1 MGDIAEKSINQ
12 EKNGV
17 GARCPCPRVKR
28 ALSHSVGNPTW
39 KGIGKGK
46 RMEFK
51 NLLWE
56 KKEGVGIII
65 LNREDVRNAM
75 KVEIRQD
82 ISDVLRVAENDP
94 EVRVVIITGTGRKV
108 FSAGGDIK
116 QMAGNTMWDVL
127 ERKPD
132 IFAQLHNLP
141 KPVIAAING
150 LALGG
155 GCEMAMACDFRV
167 GSENARIGQPE
178 INLGI
183 FPGGG
188 ATQRLQRLVGIGRA
202 KELIFTGDIIDA
214 REAERIGL
222 LNKVFPADELMDRTM
237 EIAKKIAG
245 KGPLALKMAKMAM
258 NMGMETGLAVGLGY
272 ERLARTLVHGSEDR
286 VEGMNAFIEKRKP
299 QFKGR

>member
-1 MGDIAEKSINQ
+1 
-12 EKNGV
+12 
-17 GARCPCPRVKR
+17 
-28 ALSHSVGNPTW
+28 
-39 KGIGKGK
+39 
-46 RMEFK
+46 MEFK

-56 KKEGVGIII
+56 KREAVGIIT
-65 LNREDVRNAM
+65 LNREDVRNAL
-75 KVEIRQD
+75 KAEIRED
-82 ISDVLRVAENDP
+82 IVEVLQVADRDL

-116 QMAGNTMWDVL
+116 QMSRNTMWDVL
-127 ERKPD
+127 DRKPD
-132 IFAQLHNLP
+132 IFAQIHNLS

-167 GSENARIGQPE
+167 GSENARLGQPE
-178 INLGI
+178 ITLGI

-188 ATQRLQRLVGIGRA
+188 ATQRLSRLVGPGRA
-202 KELIFTGDIIDA
+202 KELIFTGDILDA

-237 EIAKKIAG
+237 EIARKIAG
-245 KGPLALKMAKMAM
+245 KGPLALKLAKMAM
-258 NMGMETGLAVGLGY
+258 NMGMETGLSIGLGY

-286 VEGMNAFIEKRKP
+286 VEGMQAFIEKRKP

>member
-1 MGDIAEKSINQ
+1 
-12 EKNGV
+12 
-17 GARCPCPRVKR
+17 
-28 ALSHSVGNPTW
+28 
-39 KGIGKGK
+39 
-46 RMEFK
+46 MEFK

-56 KKEGVGIII
+56 KREAVGIIT
-65 LNREDVRNAM
+65 LNREDVRNAL
-75 KVEIRQD
+75 KAEIRED
-82 ISDVLRVAENDP
+82 IVEVLQVADRDL

-116 QMAGNTMWDVL
+116 QMSQNTMWDVL
-127 ERKPD
+127 DRKPD
-132 IFAQLHNLP
+132 IFAQIHNLS

-167 GSENARIGQPE
+167 GSENARLGQPE
-178 INLGI
+178 ITLGI

-188 ATQRLQRLVGIGRA
+188 ATQRLSRLVGPGRA
-202 KELIFTGDIIDA
+202 KELIFTGDILDA

-237 EIAKKIAG
+237 EIARKIAG
-245 KGPLALKMAKMAM
+245 KGPLALKLAKMAM
-258 NMGMETGLAVGLGY
+258 NMGMETGLSIGLGY

-286 VEGMNAFIEKRKP
+286 VEGMRAFIEKRKP

>member
-1 MGDIAEKSINQ
+1 
-12 EKNGV
+12 
-17 GARCPCPRVKR
+17 
-28 ALSHSVGNPTW
+28 
-39 KGIGKGK
+39 
-46 RMEFK
+46 MEFK

-56 KKEGVGIII
+56 KREAVGIIT
-65 LNREDVRNAM
+65 LNREDVRNAL
-75 KVEIRQD
+75 KAEIRED
-82 ISDVLRVAENDP
+82 IVEVLQVADRDL

-116 QMAGNTMWDVL
+116 QMSQNTMWDVL
-127 ERKPD
+127 DRKPD
-132 IFAQLHNLP
+132 IFAQIHTLP

-167 GSENARIGQPE
+167 GSENARLGQPE
-178 INLGI
+178 ITLGI

-188 ATQRLQRLVGIGRA
+188 ATQRLSRLVGPGRA
-202 KELIFTGDIIDA
+202 KELIFTGDILDA

-237 EIAKKIAG
+237 EIARKIAG
-245 KGPLALKMAKMAM
+245 KGPLALKLAKMAM
-258 NMGMETGLAVGLGY
+258 NMGMETGLSIGLGY

-286 VEGMNAFIEKRKP
+286 VEGMHAFIEKRKP

>member
-1 MGDIAEKSINQ
+1 
-12 EKNGV
+12 
-17 GARCPCPRVKR
+17 
-28 ALSHSVGNPTW
+28 
-39 KGIGKGK
+39 
-46 RMEFK
+46 MEFK

-56 KKEGVGIII
+56 KREGIGIIT

-75 KVEIRQD
+75 KAEIRQD
-82 ISDVLRVAENDP
+82 ISEALQAAENDP
-94 EVRVVIITGTGRKV
+94 DVRVVIITGTGRKV

-214 REAERIGL
+214 REAERIGI

-237 EIAKKIAG
+237 EIARKIAA
-245 KGPLALKMAKMAM
+245 KGPLALKLAKMAM
-258 NMGMETGLAVGLGY
+258 NMGMETGLSLGLGY

>member
-1 MGDIAEKSINQ
+1 MPFENLILEKRGRVAVLTVNRPEKLNALNVATRREILDAFEQLRGDS
-12 EKNGV
+12 
-17 GARCPCPRVKR
+17 
-28 ALSHSVGNPTW
+28 
-39 KGIGKGK
+39 
-46 RMEFK
+46 
-51 NLLWE
+51 
-56 KKEGVGIII
+56 
-65 LNREDVRNAM
+65 
-75 KVEIRQD
+75 EIRVVVITGAGDKAFINGAD
-82 ISDVLRVAENDP
+82 ISEFAGRTALQQREIMRSTRAFDVMED
-94 EVRVVIITGTGRKV
+94 
-108 FSAGGDIK
+108 F
-116 QMAGNTMWDVL
+116 
-127 ERKPD
+127 
-132 IFAQLHNLP
+132 P
-141 KPVIAAING
+141 KPVIAMING
-150 LALGG
+150 YALGG
-155 GCEMAMACDFRV
+155 GCELAMACDFRV
-167 GSENARIGQPE
+167 GSEKARLGQPE

-237 EIAKKIAG
+237 EIARKIG
-245 KGPLALKMAKMAM
+245 SKGPLALKMAKMAM

>member
-1 MGDIAEKSINQ
+1 
-12 EKNGV
+12 
-17 GARCPCPRVKR
+17 
-28 ALSHSVGNPTW
+28 
-39 KGIGKGK
+39 
-46 RMEFK
+46 MEFK

-56 KKEGVGIII
+56 KREAVGIIT
-65 LNREDVRNAM
+65 LNREDVRNAL
-75 KVEIRQD
+75 KAEIRED
-82 ISDVLRVAENDP
+82 IVEVLQVADRDL

-116 QMAGNTMWDVL
+116 QMSRNTMWDVL
-127 ERKPD
+127 DRKPD
-132 IFAQLHNLP
+132 IFAQIHNLS

-167 GSENARIGQPE
+167 GSENARLGQPE
-178 INLGI
+178 ITLGI

-188 ATQRLQRLVGIGRA
+188 ATQRLSRLVGPGRA
-202 KELIFTGDIIDA
+202 KELIFTGDILDA

-237 EIAKKIAG
+237 EIARKIAG
-245 KGPLALKMAKMAM
+245 QGPLALKLAKMAM
-258 NMGMETGLAVGLGY
+258 NMGMETGLSIGLGY

-286 VEGMNAFIEKRKP
+286 VEGMRAFIEKRKP

>member
-1 MGDIAEKSINQ
+1 MQTTHQLRGICSYLESK
-12 EKNGV
+12 
-17 GARCPCPRVKR
+17 
-28 ALSHSVGNPTW
+28 
-39 KGIGKGK
+39 KGEG
-46 RMEFK
+46 MEFK

-56 KKEGVGIII
+56 KRDGIGIIT

-75 KVEIRQD
+75 KAEIRRD
-82 ISDVLRVAENDP
+82 ISEVLQVADQDP
-94 EVRVVIITGTGRKV
+94 DVRVVVITGAGRKV

-116 QMAGNTMWDVL
+116 QMAGNTMWDLL

-132 IFAQLHNLP
+132 IFAQIHNLP

-155 GCEMAMACDFRV
+155 GCEMAMACDFRLA
-167 GSENARIGQPE
+167 SENARIGQPE

-188 ATQRLQRLVGIGRA
+188 ATQRLQKLVGIGRA

-222 LNKVFPADELMDRTM
+222 INKVFPADELMDRTM
-237 EIAKKIAG
+237 EIARKIAD
-245 KGPLALKMAKMAM
+245 KGPLALKLAKMAM
-258 NMGMETGLAVGLGY
+258 NMGMETGLTIGLGY

-286 VEGMNAFIEKRKP
+286 IEGMNAFIEKRKP

>member
-1 MGDIAEKSINQ
+1 MD
-12 EKNGV
+12 
-17 GARCPCPRVKR
+17 
-28 ALSHSVGNPTW
+28 
-39 KGIGKGK
+39 
-46 RMEFK
+46 FK

-56 KKEGVGIII
+56 KKDGIGIIT
-65 LNREDVRNAM
+65 LNREDVRNAL
-75 KVEIRQD
+75 KAEIRRD
-82 ISDVLRVAENDP
+82 ISEVLQVADQDP
-94 EVRVVIITGTGRKV
+94 DVRVVIITGAGRKV

-116 QMAGNTMWDVL
+116 QMAENTMWDVL

-132 IFAQLHNLP
+132 IFAQIHNLS

-155 GCEMAMACDFRV
+155 GCEMAMACDFRLA
-167 GSENARIGQPE
+167 SESAKIGQPE

-188 ATQRLQRLVGIGRA
+188 ATQRLQKLVGIGRA
-202 KELIFTGDIIDA
+202 KELIFTGDILDA

-222 LNKVFPADELMDRTM
+222 INKVFPADDLMDRTM
-237 EIAKKIAG
+237 EIASRIAG
-245 KGPLALKMAKMAM
+245 KGPLALKLAKMAM
-258 NMGMETGLAVGLGY
+258 NMGMETGLSLGLGY

-286 VEGMNAFIEKRKP
+286 VEGMNAFIQKRKP

>member
-1 MGDIAEKSINQ
+1 
-12 EKNGV
+12 
-17 GARCPCPRVKR
+17 VKFFLFLR
-28 ALSHSVGNPTW
+28 
-39 KGIGKGK
+39 KKKGK
-46 RMEFK
+46 EMEFK

-56 KKEGVGIII
+56 KKEGVGIIT

-75 KVEIRQD
+75 KAEIRQD
-82 ISDVLRVAENDP
+82 ISDVLQVAENDP

-116 QMAGNTMWDVL
+116 AMAGNTMWDVL

-132 IFAQLHNLP
+132 IFAQIHNLP
-141 KPVIAAING
+141 KPAIAAING

-167 GSENARIGQPE
+167 GSENARLGQPE

>member
-1 MGDIAEKSINQ
+1 
-12 EKNGV
+12 
-17 GARCPCPRVKR
+17 
-28 ALSHSVGNPTW
+28 
-39 KGIGKGK
+39 
-46 RMEFK
+46 MEFK

-56 KKEGVGIII
+56 KREGIGIIT
-65 LNREDVRNAM
+65 LNREDVRNAL
-75 KVEIRQD
+75 KAEVRQD
-82 ISDVLRVAENDP
+82 ISTVLQVAENDP
-94 EVRVVIITGTGRKV
+94 EVRVVIITGAGRKV

-116 QMAGNTMWDVL
+116 QMAGNTMWDLL

-132 IFAQLHNLP
+132 IFAQIHNLP
-141 KPVIAAING
+141 KPVIAALNG
-150 LALGG
+150 LTLGG
-155 GCEMAMACDFRV
+155 GCELAMACDFRV
-167 GSENARIGQPE
+167 ASENAKIGQPE

-188 ATQRLQRLVGIGRA
+188 ATQRLQKLVGIGRA
-202 KELIFTGDIIDA
+202 KELIFTGDILDA

-222 LNKVFPADELMDRTM
+222 INRVFPSDELMDRTM
-237 EIAKKIAG
+237 EIARKIAG
-245 KGPLALKMAKMAM
+245 KGPLALKLAKMAM